1 MGKNLPAFDA
11 NDLAARPASQS
22 GPDDMVRQAF
32 SLWGPRMVLGGID
45 FNDFEAARHV
55 VREWASWI
63 HVWSEYGDRHRA
75 VARSFEDDGAFISAG
90 HAYRRAAACYH
101 FAKFVWVDDIELNR
115 VATLAS
121 VDATNRALRLLDP
134 THRRI
139 EAGTGEFQVVGNL
152 RIPNGATRP
161 APVTVLVP
169 GLDSTKEEF
178 PSWEAVFLDRGMAT
192 FAVDGPGQG
201 EVFHRGTRIQPAYE
215 QTLNAALEA
224 LADDPRVDMDRVVVA
239 GTSLGGHYATRGA
252 AYVDKV
258 RAVVSLSGPFRLD
271 IATLKPHSAA
281 ALAFYGRA
289 THDRND
295 KHLAGLDLTGVAE
308 KLTKPALFATGKLD
322 RIVPWEQTEAIA
334 LASRQGTFILYE
346 DGNHGLTNK
355 AAEVRDHAADWLLTQ
370 VS

>member
-1 MGKNLPAFDA
+1 MAS
-11 NDLAARPASQS
+11 DLSEV
-22 GPDDMVRQAF
+22 DDLVRQAF
-32 SLWGPRMVLGGID
+32 SLWGPRMVLGGVD
-45 FNDFEAARHV
+45 FNDFEAASRTVRH
-55 VREWASWI
+55 WSAWI
-63 HVWSEYGDRHRA
+63 DVWSEYGDRHCA
-75 VARSFEDDGAFISAG
+75 VAESFERDGAPISAG

-121 VDATNRALRLLDP
+121 VDATNNALRLLDP
-134 THRRI
+134 AHRRI
-139 EAGTGEFQVVGNL
+139 ETGVGEFQVVGNL
-152 RIPNGATRP
+152 RVPKGASRP
-161 APVTVLVP
+161 APVAVLVP

-192 FAVDGPGQG
+192 FAIDGPGQG
-201 EVFHRGTRIQPAYE
+201 EVYHRGTRIQPAYE
-215 QTLNAALEA
+215 HTLAIALEA
-224 LADDPRVDMDRVVVA
+224 LADDPRLDMDRVVVA

-252 AYVDKV
+252 AYVDQV

-271 IATLKPHSAA
+271 VATLKPHSAA

-289 THDRND
+289 TGGRKDND
-295 KHLAGLDLTGVAE
+295 LAGLDLTGIAE
-308 KLTKPALFATGKLD
+308 RLTKPALFATGKLD

-334 LASRQGTFILYE
+334 LASKQGTFILYE

-355 AAEVRDHAADWLLTQ
+355 AAEVRDHAADWLLAQ